1 MKIHSLRIRRS
12 VTLAGAVAALILG
25 FAAIQA
31 AAAWSA
37 SAAPLAASPA
47 SAKSIEARLLDE
59 QARSADLADQLTT
72 ITSQTDDMAAALT
85 AAQERIVADGQHADK
100 LAKDLAAATKKLKA
114 LEASVRRAA
123 ATRTTTV
130 VSTSARTSSSSRPH
144 NDDGE
149 IEHDD

>member
-59 QARSADLADQLTT
+59 QARSAGRQSRR
-72 ITSQTDDMAAALT
+72 ITAESTFGGGVNAPGGTVKPQ
-85 AAQERIVADGQHADK
+85 DGDA
-100 LAKDLAAATKKLKA
+100 
-114 LEASVRRAA
+114 
-123 ATRTTTV
+123 
-130 VSTSARTSSSSRPH
+130 
-144 NDDGE
+144 
-149 IEHDD
+149 